1 MNTKRQGNITEVKCM
16 LSFMEIGYNVL
27 TPYGDCERYDFVVDV
42 NNKFYRIQVKT
53 AKVEKDN
60 SKLSFNTSSSNRKA
74 GKCIALTYTEDEI
87 DYFATIY
94 NEKCYL
100 VPIQEVTAKRVLSL
114 RILPTANGQIK
125 GIKWLKDYKLEEVI
139 KTM

>member
-60 SKLSFNTSSSNRKA
+60 SKLSFSTSSSNRKA

-125 GIKWLKDYKLEEVI
+125 GVKWLKDYKLEEVI